1 MTIRIIVNGANGRM
15 GQETVKAIQQEKEF
29 ELVAQTNRNDNLSE
43 VIKKINPQIV
53 IDFTNAAVAFES
65 ALTIINAGVHP
76 VIGTSGLTAQQI
88 TELQKISADKKL
100 GGVIAPN
107 FSIGAILMMRFAR
120 EAAKYLPN
128 VEIIELHHDGKLDSP
143 SGTAMKTADMIAEVR
158 QKKSENKNTHE
169 TIPGARGA
177 SHHEI
182 PIHSVRLP
190 GFIASQQVIF
200 GNQGETLTISEN
212 TISRESYMPGVRLAC
227 KKVLELD
234 SLVYG
239 LEHVL

>member
-29 ELVAQTNRNDNLSE
+29 ELVAQTSRNDNLSD
-43 VIKKINPQIV
+43 VIKKTNPQIV
-53 IDFTNAAVAFES
+53 IDFTNAAVAFEN

-76 VIGTSGLTAQQI
+76 VIGTSGLNAQQI
-88 TELQKISADKKL
+88 TGLQKISSDKKL
-100 GGVIAPN
+100 GGIIAPN

-120 EAAKYLPN
+120 EAAQYLPN

-158 QKKSENKNTHE
+158 QKKSKNKNTHE

-212 TISRESYMPGVRLAC
+212 TISREAYMPGVRLAC
-227 KKVLELD
+227 KKVLQLD
-234 SLVYG
+234 NLVYG